1 MSLDALKSVEIIEA
15 LEQYLERS
23 RPPEHI
29 RKDLDIGYKID
40 NQSIEIFEI
49 RPSWKNPKETKETP
63 VAKTTFV
70 SSKNHWKVFWMR
82 ADLKWHGYTPK
93 LEVKTLAEF
102 LKLVEE
108 DKHGCFW
115 G

>member
-1 MSLDALKSVEIIEA
+1 MSLDSLKYLEIIEA
-15 LEQYLERS
+15 MEQFLERR

-29 RKDLDIGYKID
+29 RKELDFGYKIE

-49 RPSWKNPKETKETP
+49 RPSWREPNTLKESS

-70 SSKNHWKVFWMR
+70 SSKNCWKVFWMR
-82 ADLKWHGYTPK
+82 SDLKWHGYSPQ
-93 LEVKTLAEF
+93 LEVKTLAKF